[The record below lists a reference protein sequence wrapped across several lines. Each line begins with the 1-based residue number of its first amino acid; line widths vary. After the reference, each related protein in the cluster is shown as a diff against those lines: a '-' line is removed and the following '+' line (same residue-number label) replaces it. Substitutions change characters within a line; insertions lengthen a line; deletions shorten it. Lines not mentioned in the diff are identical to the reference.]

1 MGIIGKLK
9 INARKLKK
17 EITVIYYAY
26 QHPKMTIW
34 PKMVIA
40 FTLGYAL
47 SPVDLIPDFIPVLG
61 YLDDLFIVPALLVLS
76 IKLIPTDV
84 LEESRKIANQKPI
97 ILKKNRLF
105 SFIFIVIWIIILVII
120 LLSFLKYF

>member
-1 MGIIGKLK
+1 
-9 INARKLKK
+9 
-17 EITVIYYAY
+17 
-26 QHPKMTIW
+26 MTIW

>member
-1 MGIIGKLK
+1 
-9 INARKLKK
+9 
-17 EITVIYYAY
+17 
-26 QHPKMTIW
+26 MTIW

-84 LEESRKIANQKPI
+84 LEESKKIANQKPI

-105 SFIFIVIWIIILVII
+105 AFIFIVIWIIILVII
-120 LLSFLKYF
+120 ILYFLKYF